1 MFCVVGNTKSNWDHL
16 FHPFSAASG
25 IFTIFIFSIHA
36 DMTKII
42 SFISRKGGTGKTTN
56 AIHLATTL
64 FQTGKSVL
72 LIETDTNYTL
82 NTLRKMELFKSK
94 SDLKTFEILG
104 SEDKTVADELLTLR
118 ETRKTDFIIVDS
130 AAKTTDE
137 GIRKLCLVSD
147 LVIVPTSLTQNDL
160 LVTYQTVTDLAPARD
175 LNPKLKILVLPNRI
189 YRQTNLYSIRESLK
203 NLDAIILPAI
213 VPQKNLFVNFSTLE
227 AEKEYKPV
235 AQAILNY
242 VS

>member
-1 MFCVVGNTKSNWDHL
+1 MAKV
-16 FHPFSAASG
+16 
-25 IFTIFIFSIHA
+25 
-36 DMTKII
+36 I

-64 FQTGKSVL
+64 HASGKKVL

-94 SDLKTFEILG
+94 SSDKPFEILG
-104 SEDKTVADELLTLR
+104 SHDHSVADELGKIR
-118 ETRKTDFIIVDS
+118 ESSKADIIVVDS

-137 GIRKLCLVSD
+137 GIKKLCLVSD

-160 LVTYQTVTDLAPARD
+160 LVTYQTVTDLAPAREI
-175 LNPKLKILVLPNRI
+175 NPKLKILVLPNRI
-189 YRQTNLYSIRESLK
+189 YRQTNLYTIRDSLK

-213 VPQKNLFVNFSTLE
+213 VPQKNLFVNFSTLQ
-227 AEKEYKPV
+227 AEKEYKPI

-242 VS
+242 LA